1 MTPRPNTSSSPQS
14 GSAFEQAKAFFQGC
28 LRDERSEVTV
38 EVPSRI
44 AAGAQS
50 IIEATYYRVAF
61 WRPGRC
67 ATANLTAGFLTAAG
81 VAVYAGVAGIVN
93 PNPLPTNSPGYA
105 RAAHNLTRN
114 TFRPALTVAGS
125 AIDGQLRSAFVAGTD
140 ENPGYTPVYESLRR
154 EGAGS
159 AFIQVQMQGG
169 NGMGGTNPD
178 RLPLNVREAMN
189 NWEN

>member
-1 MTPRPNTSSSPQS
+1 MTPRPNTSSSQS

-67 ATANLTAGFLTAAG
+67 LTANLTAGLLTAAG
-81 VAVYAGVAGIVN
+81 IATYAGVAGIVN
-93 PNPLPTNSPGYA
+93 PNPLPPNSPGFA
-105 RAAHNLTRN
+105 RAAHSMTSN

-140 ENPGYTPVYESLRR
+140 EDPGYTPVYEAYRQQ
-154 EGAGS
+154 GVGS
-159 AFIQVQMQGG
+159 AFVQVQMQEG
-169 NGMGGTNPD
+169 NGMGGTNPN
-178 RLPLNVREAMN
+178 RLPLNVRAEME
-189 NWEN
+189 NW

>member
-1 MTPRPNTSSSPQS
+1 MTPRPNNSSSQNS
-14 GSAFEQAKAFFQGC
+14 SAFEQAKAFFQGC
-28 LRDERSEVTV
+28 LRDERAEVTV

-67 ATANLTAGFLTAAG
+67 LTANVTAGLLTAVGIFA
-81 VAVYAGVAGIVN
+81 YAGAAGIVN
-93 PNPLPTNSPGYA
+93 PNPLPPGSPSYA
-105 RAAHNLTRN
+105 RIANDVTRN

-125 AIDGQLRSAFVAGTD
+125 VIDGQLRSSFVAGTD
-140 ENPGYTPVYESLRR
+140 EDPGYTPTFQAFQEQ
-154 EGAGS
+154 GAGS

-169 NGMGGTNPD
+169 NGMGGTNPNS
-178 RLPLNVREAMN
+178 LPPNVREVVSG
-189 NWEN
+189 WEN